1 MKSTN
6 PIGKLLRG
14 SPFAPI
20 QQHMRVVKRAVA
32 MVPELFEALKA
43 GKQDEV
49 CDLAD
54 KINATESEADELKT
68 DYRAHMPSTF
78 LMPVDRR
85 DLLML
90 IAEQDRIADKANA
103 IGRVLRYRKMK
114 IPDGL
119 VGHLDELIADTMG
132 AYGQAENV
140 VEQLDELM
148 EGGFSGKESKRVGEL
163 IHKLRDT
170 EESTD
175 SIIEKV
181 NRALFAIEDELKPVD
196 VMFWY
201 GLIEQLG
208 EIANRAE
215 NVGDRVLL
223 LIAR

>member
-14 SPFAPI
+14 SPFEPI
-20 QQHMRVVKRAVA
+20 QQHMRVVKQAVE

-43 GKQDEV
+43 GRQEEV
-49 CDLAD
+49 CGLAD
-54 KINATESEADELKT
+54 KINEAESEADELKT
-68 DYRAHMPSTF
+68 EYRAHMPSTF

-103 IGRVLRYRKMK
+103 IGRVLRYRKMVV
-114 IPDGL
+114 PEGL
-119 VGHLDELIADTMG
+119 KGHLDELIADTMG
-132 AYGQAENV
+132 AFGQSENV

-148 EGGFSGKESKRVGEL
+148 EGGFSGKESKRVAEL

-181 NRALFAIEDELKPVD
+181 NRALFAIEDEMKPVD